1 MTSKIKR
8 YFAEANS
15 ANGLVSLLN
24 DNLKDI
30 ENIYTLSQGSLLMEA
45 NIIESLTKH
54 FNEQDCE
61 LELIYSAIAP
71 ELATGLIVRKLGV
84 SVLGHEHD
92 FKCKAKIH
100 RIDLRFTFDL
110 EMLNKFKHDL
120 NRHHNTQQKNL
131 KTMHSYYQK
140 GLRIHDEW
148 EAIYISAIDRLRA
161 ENFRNLVLHTYL
173 DVPKT
178 DNESTLVRRFFGA
191 SVPGGLTDFI
201 EDLTKDLKKRY
212 FIKGRPGTGKSTLLK
227 AINKKAQDLG
237 YNTEIYHCSFDP
249 KSLDMVLIPE
259 LEICFFDATAPHEY
273 EPSRDG
279 DEILDTYNAFIEPN
293 TDEDNE
299 EFLNDVTTRY
309 KEAISNGLHAFELAT
324 TATQDINKI
333 YEKATNWEKFEQV
346 CEDLKTRMA

>member
-1 MTSKIKR
+1 MTSKIQR
-8 YFAEANS
+8 YFTEANS

-54 FNEQDCE
+54 FNAQDCD
-61 LELIYSAIAP
+61 LELIYSVIAP
-71 ELATGLIVRKLGV
+71 ELATGLIVRNRGIA
-84 SVLGHEHD
+84 VLGSEHD

-110 EMLNKFKHDL
+110 EMLNECKQEL

-148 EAIYISAIDRLRA
+148 EAIYINAIDRQRA
-161 ENFRNLVLHTYL
+161 ENFRDLVLQTYL
-173 DVPKT
+173 DAPKV
-178 DNESTLVRRFFGA
+178 DKKPTLVRRFFGA

-201 EDLTKDLKKRY
+201 EDLTGDLKERY

-227 AINKKAQDLG
+227 AINKRAQDLG
-237 YNTEIYHCSFDP
+237 YSTEIYHCSFDP

-273 EPSRDG
+273 EPIREG
-279 DEILDTYNAFIEPN
+279 DKILDTYNAFIEPD

-299 EFLNDVTTRY
+299 AFLSDVTARY
-309 KEAISNGLHAFELAT
+309 TEAVSSGLHALELAT
-324 TATQDINKI
+324 TATHDINKI
-333 YEKATNWEKFEQV
+333 YEKATNWEKFDQV
-346 CEDLKTRMA
+346 CEDLKAQMT